1 MFHLNTPHPADFPV
15 LVHKASILPNKAE
28 NLGSSLILPSI
39 PPPHLPHTPHPKTW
53 AVVVQINPET
63 NHSTLSPQ
71 PPLCVATANCCK
83 KFLPGLPAFTHIPPS
98 VFHITARGSLLKSG
112 SQHLPLLLQ
121 TFTPTRQRPRTSACH
136 SRPDTCA
143 PLPPPP
149 GSPFPPD
156 ITQTCSSLNI
166 PARSH
171 LQAFEHSKSCGQDS
185 LWPSRTPCYIQPY
198 QLSEMG
204 TASYNL
210 GLNTKSWAW

>member
-1 MFHLNTPHPADFPV
+1 MFHLNTHHPADFPV
-15 LVHKASILPNKAE
+15 LVHKAPILPNKAE

-39 PPPHLPHTPHPKTW
+39 PPPHLPHTPYPKTW

-63 NHSTLSPQ
+63 NHYSISTATTLCSYCQLLQEIPARSPCLHTH
-71 PPLCVATANCCK
+71 PL
-83 KFLPGLPAFTHIPPS
+83 S

-143 PLPPPP
+143 PLLPPP
-149 GSPFPPD
+149 GSPFPLD

-171 LQAFEHSKSCGQDS
+171 LQAFEHSKSCDQDS
-185 LWPSRTPCYIQPY
+185 LWTSRTPCYIQPY